1 MNKQPTSDITSPFLR
16 GRAHV
21 LPNPARLAL
30 VYILFAILWISSSD
44 LILGWLLPDFES
56 FLMAQM
62 IKGSAFVVVTG
73 VLVFLLIRKAELSAL
88 DLEHS
93 FRTFADNT
101 GDWEYWINEDGQ
113 VVYVT
118 PACERV
124 TGYPPEEF
132 YRQAGLMQEMIHEE
146 DRPALVDSHKVGA
159 CESRPYEYRI
169 VRRDGTIRW
178 LLHDCH
184 PVSDAWG
191 RPAGFRGTNKDI
203 TGRKQAEEALKRSEK
218 RFRTLFE
225 EAAEGILVADA
236 EFMTLKYAN
245 PRACLML
252 GCSEEEIR
260 QMRVE
265 DLHPEK
271 NRSIFVDA
279 LQSHLRGDLSLS
291 SAVPLATRDGVC
303 RYADVTTAA
312 MEFDG
317 TRCLVG
323 FFTDVT
329 ERLRLEKEHSKAEAH
344 LRQAQKME
352 AVGTLASGVAHE
364 INNPIMGITGYA
376 DLMEEHT
383 RGNSEVSRLAGEIR
397 REAGRIH
404 RIVTNLLRFARSE
417 KNEAPLPTR
426 LNDIVDATLS
436 LVQMVMRHD
445 QIALEVDLP
454 GDLPPVLCLSPQ
466 IQQVVMNLL
475 TNARDALNTK
485 YPGYHENKV
494 VKITARPLVRAC
506 RQWIRLTVED
516 HGPGIPKGVKQRM
529 FDPFYT
535 TKPAD
540 KGTGLGLAITY
551 GIVKEHGGE
560 LDVETQCG
568 EWTRVHVDLPMVN
581 GERRKG
587 ERREE
592 SLHPG
597 NDPLP

>member
-1 MNKQPTSDITSPFLR
+1 MNKQGKTDVISPLLWE
-16 GRAHV
+16 RAHV

-30 VYILFAILWISSSD
+30 VYILFAILWVSSSD
-44 LILGWLLPDFES
+44 LFLGWLLPDFES
-56 FLMAQM
+56 FLMAQV

-73 VLVFLLIRKAELSAL
+73 ILVFLLIRKAERSAL
-88 DLEHS
+88 ELEHS
-93 FRTFADNT
+93 FRMFADHT
-101 GDWEYWINEDGQ
+101 GDWEYWIDEDGQ
-113 VVYVT
+113 VAYVT
-118 PACERV
+118 PACEQI
-124 TGYPPEEF
+124 TGYAPADF
-132 YRQAGLMQEMIHEE
+132 YEQVGLMQEIIYKE
-146 DRPALVDSHKVGA
+146 DLPAVQDSHQVGA
-159 CESRPYEYRI
+159 CDSRPYEYRI
-169 VRRDGTIRW
+169 VCRDGTIRW
-178 LLHDCH
+178 ILHDCH

-236 EFMTLKYAN
+236 ESMALKYAN

-271 NRSIFVDA
+271 NRSLFFDA
-279 LQSHLRGDLSLS
+279 LQSHLRGDLFLS
-291 SAVPLATRDGVC
+291 SAVPLATKDGVL
-303 RYADVTTAA
+303 RYADVTTAS
-312 MEFDG
+312 MEFDSV
-317 TRCLVG
+317 RCLVG

-364 INNPIMGITGYA
+364 INNPIMGIKGYA
-376 DLMEEHT
+376 DLMELT
-383 RGNSEVSRLAGEIR
+383 VPGNPDVSRLAGEVK
-397 REAGRIH
+397 REASRIH

-417 KNEAPLPTR
+417 KTEEPRPTR
-426 LNDIVDATLS
+426 LNDIVGATLS

-445 QIALEVDLP
+445 QITLEVDIP
-454 GDLPPVLCLSPQ
+454 GDLPPVFCLSPQ

-485 YPGYHENKV
+485 YPDYDENKV
-494 VKITARPLVRAC
+494 VSITARPLIRAC
-506 RQWIRLTVED
+506 KQWVRLTVED
-516 HGPGIPKGVKQRM
+516 HGQGIPEEVKQRM
-529 FDPFYT
+529 FDPFFT

-540 KGTGLGLAITY
+540 KGTGLGLSITY
-551 GIVKEHGGE
+551 GIVKEHGGA
-560 LDVETQCG
+560 LDVETECG
-568 EWTRVHVDLPMVN
+568 EWTRVHVDLPM
-581 GERRKG
+581 GSGGRAKG
-587 ERREE
+587 
-592 SLHPG
+592 
-597 NDPLP
+597 